1 MIRWPVTYGWSL
13 VIVDGN
19 AQRNALERGAFLW
32 HCRVVHLVKHKM
44 SHEGLEDKEEEEFFS
59 FLLWHHLSSILLLSH
74 DHEGL

>member
-1 MIRWPVTYGWSL
+1 MYNIKIPKSGQHRADS
-13 VIVDGN
+13 N

-59 FLLWHHLSSILLLSH
+59 FFALAPS
-74 DHEGL
+74 